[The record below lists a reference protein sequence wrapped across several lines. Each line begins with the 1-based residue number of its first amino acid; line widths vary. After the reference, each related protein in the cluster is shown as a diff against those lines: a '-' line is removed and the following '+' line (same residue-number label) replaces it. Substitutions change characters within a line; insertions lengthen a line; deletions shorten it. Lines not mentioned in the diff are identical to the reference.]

1 MKTKSITKIETE
13 EASAKLAVLI
23 DADNAQPSIFE
34 YLLPEIAKYGEATVK
49 RIYGDFTSPQ
59 SAQWRSILNKFAIK
73 PIQQFAYTTGKN
85 ATDSTMIID
94 AMDLMYTRRFD
105 GFCIISSDSDFT
117 SIATRIREEGLSVY
131 GFGRR
136 TTPEAFKNACHVF
149 VETEILLPQPTTDS
163 EPVLEQKSAEKIEPA
178 KSLPELPLKLISD
191 AIEQSSDD
199 SGWANIGTFGSMLRK
214 LKSDF
219 DSRQYGFK
227 KLSELVRARKDVF
240 EIQERKLGDSGTMAI
255 YLRGKKK

>member
-23 DADNAQPSIFE
+23 DADNAQPSILE

-59 SAQWRSILNKFAIK
+59 SAQWRSLLNKFAIK
-73 PIQQFAYTTGKN
+73 PVQQFAYTTGKN
-85 ATDSTMIID
+85 ATDSTLIID

-131 GFGRR
+131 GFGKK

-149 VETEILLPQPTTDS
+149 VDIEILVPQ
-163 EPVLEQKSAEKIEPA
+163 ENEKKNVVEKINEKAEPQ
-178 KSLPELPLKLISD
+178 KNDSGLPLKNIEEAL
-191 AIEQSSDD
+191 EQSSDD
-199 SGWANIGTFGSMLRK
+199 SGWSQIGTFGSKLLQ

-227 KLSELVRARKDVF
+227 KLSELVKNRKDIF
-240 EIQERKLGDSGTMAI
+240 EIQERKQANSESVSI
-255 YLRGKKK
+255 YLRMKK

>member
-59 SAQWRSILNKFAIK
+59 SAQWRSLLNKFAIK
-73 PIQQFAYTTGKN
+73 PVQQFAYTTGKN
-85 ATDSTMIID
+85 ATDSTLIID

-131 GFGRR
+131 GFGKK

-149 VETEILLPQPTTDS
+149 VDIEILVPQ
-163 EPVLEQKSAEKIEPA
+163 ENEKKNVVEKINEKAEPQ
-178 KSLPELPLKLISD
+178 KNDSGLPLMNIEEAL
-191 AIEQSSDD
+191 EQSSDD
-199 SGWANIGTFGSMLRK
+199 SGWSQIGTFGSKLLQ

-227 KLSELVRARKDVF
+227 KLSELVKNRKDIF
-240 EIQERKLGDSGTMAI
+240 EIQERKQANSESVSI
-255 YLRGKKK
+255 YLRMKK

>member
-49 RIYGDFTSPQ
+49 RIYGDFASPQ
-59 SAQWRSILNKFAIK
+59 SAQWRSLLNKFAIK
-73 PIQQFAYTTGKN
+73 PVQQFAYTTGKN
-85 ATDSTMIID
+85 ATDSTLIID

-131 GFGRR
+131 GFGKK

-149 VETEILLPQPTTDS
+149 VDIEILVPQ
-163 EPVLEQKSAEKIEPA
+163 ENEKKNVVEKINEKAEPQ
-178 KSLPELPLKLISD
+178 KNDSGLPLKNIEEAL
-191 AIEQSSDD
+191 EQSSDD
-199 SGWANIGTFGSMLRK
+199 SGWSQIGTFGSKLLQ

-227 KLSELVRARKDVF
+227 KLSELVKNRKDIF
-240 EIQERKLGDSGTMAI
+240 EIQERKQANSESVSI
-255 YLRGKKK
+255 YLRMKK

>member
-34 YLLPEIAKYGEATVK
+34 YLLPEIAKYGEAAVK

-59 SAQWRSILNKFAIK
+59 STPWRSLLNKFAIK
-73 PIQQFAYTTGKN
+73 PVQQFAYTTGKN
-85 ATDSTMIID
+85 ATDSTLIID

-131 GFGRR
+131 GFGKK

-149 VETEILLPQPTTDS
+149 VDIEILVPQ
-163 EPVLEQKSAEKIEPA
+163 ENEKKNVVEKISEKAEPQ
-178 KSLPELPLKLISD
+178 KNDSGLPLKNIEEAL
-191 AIEQSSDD
+191 EQSSDD
-199 SGWANIGTFGSMLRK
+199 SGWSQIGTFGSKLLQ

-227 KLSELVRARKDVF
+227 KLSELVKNRKDIF
-240 EIQERKLGDSGTMAI
+240 EIQERKQANSESVSI
-255 YLRGKKK
+255 YLRMKK

>member
-23 DADNAQPSIFE
+23 DADNAQSSIFE

-59 SAQWRSILNKFAIK
+59 NAQWRSLLNKFAIK
-73 PIQQFAYTTGKN
+73 PVQQFAYTTGKN
-85 ATDSTMIID
+85 ATDSTLIID

-131 GFGRR
+131 GFGKK

-149 VETEILLPQPTTDS
+149 VDIEILVPQ
-163 EPVLEQKSAEKIEPA
+163 ENEKKNVVEKINEKAEPQ
-178 KSLPELPLKLISD
+178 KNDSGLPLKNIEEAL
-191 AIEQSSDD
+191 EQSSDD
-199 SGWANIGTFGSMLRK
+199 SGWSQIGTFGSKLLQ

-227 KLSELVRARKDVF
+227 KLSELVKNRKDIF
-240 EIQERKLGDSGTMAI
+240 EIQERKQANSESVSI
-255 YLRGKKK
+255 YLRMKK